1 MGAVAGTPVAEPPWR
16 DSRRVPASLPT
27 AQPTGMSKL
36 VCSYLTLAHP
46 ALSSTICTLS
56 PFFAQIY
63 LRAPPL
69 QGTISRFSQ
78 SQTKSMWFK
87 NIRAYRLSSPFD
99 LSPEQLGEQLATRGF
114 QPCAKSQ
121 ALSMGWVPPLG
132 EETETLVHAANGRFL
147 LCLRREEKL
156 LPSTVVREQLEEKVA
171 TIESEQGRKVYRKE
185 KLTMKDEIIQ
195 DCLPRAFSRS
205 TRTYAY
211 LDTRA
216 NWFFVDAASAGRAE
230 ELLNLL
236 RDCIGSFPV
245 LLPQVNNAPSATM
258 TGVVR
263 CKGVDLLSE
272 EVETHLNAGKQVA
285 RLALSWE
292 ERVSLVMAED
302 LCLRRL
308 KFSEELMKE
317 NAEIPE
323 ADNAA
328 RLDADFALMSEAVTG
343 LQERVIA
350 IFGGEAQ

>member
-1 MGAVAGTPVAEPPWR
+1 
-16 DSRRVPASLPT
+16 
-27 AQPTGMSKL
+27 
-36 VCSYLTLAHP
+36 
-46 ALSSTICTLS
+46 
-56 PFFAQIY
+56 
-63 LRAPPL
+63 
-69 QGTISRFSQ
+69 
-78 SQTKSMWFK
+78 MWFK

-99 LSPEQLGEQLATRGF
+99 LSPEQLGEQLASRSF

-121 ALSMGWVPPLG
+121 ALSLGWVTPLG
-132 EETETLVHAANGRFL
+132 DESESLVHAANGRFL

-156 LPSTVVREQLEEKVA
+156 LPATVVREQLEEKVA
-171 TIESEQGRKVYRKE
+171 VIESEQARKVYRKE
-185 KLTMKDEIIQ
+185 RLSMKDEIIQ

-205 TRTYAY
+205 TRIYAY

-216 NWFFVDAASAGRAE
+216 NWFFVDAASASRAE

-258 TGVVR
+258 TSWLAHQNLPDDFALGEECELREPGEDGGVVR
-263 CKGVDLLSE
+263 CRGVDLLSE
-272 EVETHLNAGKQVA
+272 EVETHLNAGKLVA

-308 KFSEELMKE
+308 RFSEELMKE
-317 NAEIPE
+317 NDEIPE

-350 IFGGEAQ
+350 LFGGEAE